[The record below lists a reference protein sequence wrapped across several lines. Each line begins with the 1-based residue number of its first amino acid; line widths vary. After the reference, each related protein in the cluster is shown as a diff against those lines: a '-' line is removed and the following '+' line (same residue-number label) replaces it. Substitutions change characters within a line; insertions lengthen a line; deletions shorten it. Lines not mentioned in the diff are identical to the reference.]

1 MRNKLLVIII
11 TFATLLHFI
20 STVKNKLVREV
31 LVVWAINYI
40 HNLLGIISIIT
51 NLFEENSFYI
61 LIGLIYTLITA
72 IILGINLYYENNV
85 IKNRYYGLKSL
96 ALSGKVHSLRLLL
109 LLNAHIKYLLKKNED
124 DNNFYDV
131 TYHFSFELLGGIKTA
146 KNYSSYI
153 INEIHNDNIKVNL
166 IYQNQNYQIKSEPV
180 EDKVKDI
187 ANKYVTL
194 YKFNFS
200 FPNDGLKHKEFQT
213 LSYYYTIKKELNLKH
228 GDDFLIIPLNYGSNF
243 NTFSV
248 ELEFIDDT
256 NLHYIGLERHELDLK
271 NNKEIPMEN
280 FIHKEKDGNMI
291 YYTNNLSGKINEL
304 YFVHVY
310 SE

>member
-1 MRNKLLVIII
+1 MSNKLY
-11 TFATLLHFI
+11 TYFTLILSI
-20 STVKNKLVREV
+20 LT
-31 LVVWAINYI
+31 
-40 HNLLGIISIIT
+40 NLLGIISIFT
-51 NLFEENSFYI
+51 NLFKESSFSI
-61 LIGLIYTLITA
+61 LIGFICFLISS
-72 IILGINLYYENNV
+72 IILGIDLYYKNNI

-109 LLNAHIKYLLKKNED
+109 LLNKKDTDIINRNIKNNFKEYKIINAHIKYLLKKNED

-291 YYTNNLSGKINEL
+291 YYTNNLSGRINEL